1 MFGHWFEILVLL
13 GLALLVFGPKR
24 LIEMGSQLGKTFRE
38 LQASVKE
45 MNWSSLVTSEDETA
59 STRPTESVASK
70 LSQFS
75 QSLSAGQAPSRPLN
89 PLNSRWKSQPG
100 SSPIAVL
107 LPPCRV
113 LSWLGRIPISRLTS
127 TC

>member
-45 MNWSSLVTSEDETA
+45 MNWSSLMNSDDEPSPTQ
-59 STRPTESVASK
+59 RPNQSVASK

-75 QSLSAGQAPSRPLN
+75 QSLGENAPHSRPLN
-89 PLNSRWKSQPG
+89 SLNNAPVVDGTVERSESIEE
-100 SSPIAVL
+100 PIK
-107 LPPCRV
+107 
-113 LSWLGRIPISRLTS
+113 
-127 TC
+127 